1 MMSEIK
7 LRRFDTLDYLIFT
20 TMLVLSALTGL
31 YFARGGQKTISS
43 YLFGDKKLSLLPV
56 SFSLVT
62 TFVSGT
68 FLLGVPTEIYLN
80 GIQFIYSTFLSFFAI
95 IFMVYLIIP
104 VLYNLQLISLF
115 EYMELRF
122 NRAVRLILS
131 FVYIL
136 QGMMNIP
143 IVIYG
148 PTLALNQ
155 VTGLNMQIIPPL
167 VCLVCIL
174 YTTIGGLKA
183 VVWTDT
189 LQAIVIL
196 ASVISV
202 IILGLQRV
210 GGVSQMI
217 QIGLKGDRIEWLDMT
232 LDPKIRI
239 TFWSLLFGS
248 NFLTLSQYGTNP
260 AAFQRYLSMP
270 DLKKA
275 QRSVF
280 FLYFGMSFSLFLTA
294 IIGLILYA
302 AYRGC
307 DPVSTK
313 EIKRADQLFPFFVME
328 ISENLKGVPGLF
340 LAGIVGAALSTM
352 STTINTITGTIYKDF
367 LEPFVFPKTNDAKAS
382 LIMKVTAVVI
392 GIICTS
398 SVFIVDKL
406 GSIFEATLI
415 LYNAIGGVITG
426 IFLLGLFVPF
436 ANSYGALTGAT
447 LATLVMGWISVGA
460 FSAMSQRLVKS
471 STKTLSTEL
480 CTNATLL
487 VKNAKKSAVSGDAV
501 FPLYRISIFYY
512 SLLGCSIVIIV
523 GIIVSLLTKKKS
535 KKVDPAFLS
544 PLVRNFVDFTK
555 DNEAE
560 TVILNTQE
568 EYKNN

>member
-1 MMSEIK
+1 MEDLQEATFEIVSGYSLIKGKFNNKAIYIVSVYLNCGHWNEHFHKLYFMLERSSDFEILLIGDLNGRIGQHQVLPKDLFIEGAININRKRKSKDDVINLNGEYNKIYKHGKAPYFFKDTIIYPLYKKGDVNCTSNYRGISFGNAMSEIK

-115 EYMELRF
+115 E
-122 NRAVRLILS
+122 
-131 FVYIL
+131 
-136 QGMMNIP
+136 
-143 IVIYG
+143 
-148 PTLALNQ
+148 
-155 VTGLNMQIIPPL
+155 
-167 VCLVCIL
+167 
-174 YTTIGGLKA
+174 GGLKA

-367 LEPFVFPKTNDAKAS
+367 LEPFVFPKTNDAKA
-382 LIMKVTAVVI
+382 
-392 GIICTS
+392 
-398 SVFIVDKL
+398 
-406 GSIFEATLI
+406 TLI

-436 ANSYGALTGAT
+436 ANSYPIMR
-447 LATLVMGWISVGA
+447 V
-460 FSAMSQRLVKS
+460 
-471 STKTLSTEL
+471 
-480 CTNATLL
+480 
-487 VKNAKKSAVSGDAV
+487 
-501 FPLYRISIFYY
+501 RI
-512 SLLGCSIVIIV
+512 G
-523 GIIVSLLTKKKS
+523 
-535 KKVDPAFLS
+535 
-544 PLVRNFVDFTK
+544 NM
-555 DNEAE
+555 
-560 TVILNTQE
+560 
-568 EYKNN
+568 